1 MKTYQEIAL
10 AFGRQIVRKE
20 WESARNLLCHDL
32 RASISAK
39 NLEEE
44 VSNMIVYADEE
55 LSQAEVITDMEAWPD
70 KKEDDIGWAYVAL
83 SGDSFSEAV
92 AVIVKQEDN
101 RLVIRSLEWG
111 RP

>member
-1 MKTYQEIAL
+1 
-10 AFGRQIVRKE
+10 
-20 WESARNLLCHDL
+20 
-32 RASISAK
+32 
-39 NLEEE
+39 
-44 VSNMIVYADEE
+44 MIVYADEE